1 MKDSLEKLL
10 GPSWRTTLAGLVS
23 GICAF
28 ISFYPE
34 SLDPL
39 PDYWENLVRQL
50 LAFLIGAG
58 LIQMGRKSRD
68 LKDSENSFKAL
79 EDKIE
84 KVKYEK
90 F

>member
-1 MKDSLEKLL
+1 MKGSLEKLL

-34 SLDPL
+34 SIEPL
-39 PDYWENLVRQL
+39 PDYWESLVRQI

-68 LKDSENSFKAL
+68 AAESENSVKVL
-79 EDKIE
+79 EEKIE

>member
-1 MKDSLEKLL
+1 MKEALEKLL

-34 SLDPL
+34 SIEPL
-39 PDYWENLVRQL
+39 PDYWERFKWDVKVQTWQILKIL
-50 LAFLIGAG
+50 L
-58 LIQMGRKSRD
+58 
-68 LKDSENSFKAL
+68 
-79 EDKIE
+79 
-84 KVKYEK
+84 K